1 MKKWDTY
8 GNLTI
13 EYIKKKVLLAIN
25 IFIALLLLWIPQVFG
40 LKLLLESESLLHL
53 HLYKQGLSKEKQNSI
68 KLMEAVVIW
77 NSICSFLNYKDND
90 KWQ

>member
-13 EYIKKKVLLAIN
+13 EHIKKKVLLAIN
-25 IFIALLLLWIPQVFG
+25 LFITLLLLWILRVFG
-40 LKLLLESESLLHL
+40 IKLLLESESLLHI
-53 HLYKQGLSKEKQNSI
+53 HSYKQGLSKEKQNSI
-68 KLMEAVVIW
+68 ELMEAVIIG